1 METRTEIRTEE
12 RGVPVSDP
20 AQAGCL
26 AALCR
31 CPLFQGVGEETL
43 RIAVSGERTACRSF
57 QPGEEIPLLLGEERA
72 LVVLTDGLALA
83 YSTDEKRS
91 VILRSIPSGTAFGV
105 SVLFSDEEPV
115 SVIRAK
121 TAATALYLP
130 ASVVSE
136 RLALDAVFR
145 TSYIAFLSGRI
156 RFLNRRIAC
165 YTAGNAERRLAL
177 YLSELPPYGDDPDEL
192 RIDLPM
198 TDLSELLDVG
208 RASLYRAFARLSEAG
223 LIDRDDRR
231 VRVLD
236 RRALTRY
243 GTRQSQD

>member
-1 METRTEIRTEE
+1 MPSE
-12 RGVPVSDP
+12 
-20 AQAGCL
+20 GCR
-26 AALCR
+26 AALGR
-31 CPLFQGVGEETL
+31 CPLFDGVSEETL
-43 RIAVSGERTACRSF
+43 ACALHGDRAAQRTFAA
-57 QPGEEIPLLLGEERA
+57 GEEIPLTIGDERA

-91 VILRSIPSGTAFGV
+91 VILRAIPAGTAFGV

-115 SVIRAK
+115 SQIRAK
-121 TAATALYLP
+121 TAAEALYLP

-136 RLALDAVFR
+136 RIGRDAAFR
-145 TSYIAFLSGRI
+145 MNYIAFLSGRI

-165 YTAGNAERRLAL
+165 YTAGSAERRLAL
-177 YLSELPPYGDDPDEL
+177 YLSELPPAGDGPDEL

-208 RASLYRAFARLSEAG
+208 RASLYRAFARLGEAG
-223 LIDRDDRR
+223 LIERDDRR

-236 RRALTRY
+236 RKALMRY
-243 GTRQSQD
+243 GTEADPN